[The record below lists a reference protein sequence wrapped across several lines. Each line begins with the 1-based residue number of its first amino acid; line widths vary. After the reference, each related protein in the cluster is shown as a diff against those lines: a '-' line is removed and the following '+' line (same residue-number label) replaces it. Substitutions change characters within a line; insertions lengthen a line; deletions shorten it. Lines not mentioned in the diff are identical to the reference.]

1 MDDFNSETD
10 SDYTSYWRDWVSSNF
25 HAFAP
30 RNPIPPEGTIDGT
43 SGGKHEQTHT
53 EDIRRCNITSGC
65 TWSRDLSA
73 KIRPMMNNERLHLS
87 SKTIKD
93 LSFHDVEQMVLRT
106 LDSVTHAKRSI
117 ALSFN
122 QVLQPQWRLPLAD
135 MAHQD
140 DLILARVNKNPQMPH
155 TDNAQMDYEAL
166 SRTARAF

>member
-1 MDDFNSETD
+1 
-10 SDYTSYWRDWVSSNF
+10 
-25 HAFAP
+25 
-30 RNPIPPEGTIDGT
+30 
-43 SGGKHEQTHT
+43 
-53 EDIRRCNITSGC
+53 
-65 TWSRDLSA
+65 
-73 KIRPMMNNERLHLS
+73 MMNNERLHLS

-166 SRTARAF
+166 IAHSKSFLKWCQRWNESVLHLSIYAHIHSGHMLMRLL